1 MALTDWILPKEDKFF
16 EMLIAQSQNCR
27 DAAKEFNEYVKKYSA
42 ASKAGREN
50 GAKRIKAIE
59 HKGDEI
65 THSIIDKLNS
75 PFITPLDK
83 EDIHEVTG
91 LLDDITDYIN
101 TAALHLILLD
111 VKKTDACMQKL
122 AFIILR
128 AVEELHSCIVELR
141 NLKSMKKKYISI
153 HSLENEGDDT
163 YHQGLA
169 SLFQRSRD
177 PIDIMKRREIYEL
190 LEHVIDKCEDVADA
204 IDTIVVKHG

>member
-16 EMLIAQSQNCR
+16 ELLIAQSQNCLE
-27 DAAKEFNEYVKKYSA
+27 AAQEFNEYIKKYSL
-42 ASKAGREN
+42 ASKAQREQ
-50 GAKRIKAIE
+50 GAKRIKGIE
-59 HKGDEI
+59 HKGDEL
-65 THSIIDKLNS
+65 THAIIDKLNS
-75 PFITPLDK
+75 AFITPLDK

-101 TAALHLILLD
+101 TSALHLVLLD
-111 VKKTDACMQKL
+111 VKKADGCMQKL

-128 AVEELHSCIVELR
+128 AVEELHSCIVDLR
-141 NLKSMKKKYISI
+141 KLKSMKRRYISI

-163 YHQGLA
+163 YHSGLA
-169 SLFQRSRD
+169 SLFQKSRD

-204 IDTIVVKHG
+204 IAPIVVKHG